1 MKFLKKIFSIED
13 IYEHKKKYKVI
24 TIFNNNIK
32 YEVKNTLKNC
42 IAIIGPGGIGDYMFC
57 RPYFKYFKESPKYRN
72 CKFVFFAK
80 SVYFDFVK
88 EHDKK
93 YFDYIVSYDKNLG
106 AVKTK
111 LANLNIFK
119 FQECINLHYITLGES
134 KEWGVRLNLIRSLK
148 KDKTIADIINFEHID
163 SSTCKDLSIYDE
175 VIISEEK
182 GKAEIVRRRDF
193 FEKLLYIKIPVGGT
207 ELTSIFNLNNP
218 FILISICAGSSARR
232 YNKKDWIKIIN
243 NIIQNTDSNFQLL
256 FLGGVTEYNKINDV
270 IKKVNDKNRCVN
282 LAGNLP
288 ISLLPVL
295 LTKAEFLLSVETGTV
310 HIAHSVGC
318 KTICLCCGAYYGR
331 FQPYNEF
338 VEYIY
343 PDEFDRLLV
352 ENRARVEDEF
362 YNINWTFKTN
372 DIAPE
377 KVIKVLDKYIEE
389 FKVGKI
395 DE

>member
-1 MKFLKKIFSIED
+1 MKILKKIFSIEN

-42 IAIIGPGGIGDYMFC
+42 IAIIEPGGIGDYMFC
-57 RPYFKYFKESPKYRN
+57 RPYLKQLKLYTKQKI
-72 CKFVFFAK
+72 VFFASK
-80 SVYFDFVK
+80 KFVDFVK
-88 EHDKK
+88 AYD
-93 YFDYIVSYDKNLG
+93 YSFFDYIIPYDKDINT
-106 AVKTK
+106 VIEK
-111 LANLNIFK
+111 LKSLNIDTFNRV
-119 FQECINLHYITLGES
+119 INLHTMTLGHA
-134 KEWGVRLNLIRSLK
+134 KENPARLNLIKKLK
-148 KDKTIADIINFEHID
+148 SREKIVNVINFENFPLYKDPSFFLYNKVIYSPVDKKVSELERRQLLFRDLFGID
-163 SSTCKDLSIYDE
+163 
-175 VIISEEK
+175 
-182 GKAEIVRRRDF
+182 
-193 FEKLLYIKIPVGGT
+193 FELESLNITP
-207 ELTSIFNLNNP
+207 IFNLNKS
-218 FILISICAGSSARR
+218 FVLVSIMGNATNRKWNSNS
-232 YNKKDWIKIIN
+232 WIKVIN
-243 NIIQNTDSNFQLL
+243 SLIRKTNPDLQIL
-256 FLGGVTEYNKINDV
+256 FLRAENEKNKINDV

-343 PDEFDRLLV
+343 PDEFDKLLV

-395 DE
+395 NE